1 MNADLNCAVLPS
13 TTASPGPRDHR
24 PQPRL
29 RIIRGRNPD
38 DPVGKSQCHPQLEG
52 YDHGSFAGL
61 GLNYSFCGSITLQP
75 IGPGVRLVSREVAVL
90 GADGQVYF
98 TWVDRVLAESP
109 REINGGLS
117 GCFGS
122 MSDPVVG
129 RPVASTFVAKVGY
142 RSGGRTGV
150 AEFSGPVVRIP

>member
-1 MNADLNCAVLPS
+1 VRYCLRRPLALALV
-13 TTASPGPRDHR
+13 TTALSLGCGSSGDETPTTPSGNPSVILN
-24 PQPRL
+24 L
-29 RIIRGRNPD
+29 RVMTTGA
-38 DPVGKSQCHPQLEG
+38 
-52 YDHGSFAGL
+52 FAGL
-61 GLNYSFCGSITLQP
+61 GLNYSFCGSITPQP

-142 RSGGRTGV
+142 RSGGRTGI